1 MARLLGSHAI
11 QAKLTVGPA
20 HDESEREADRV
31 ADEVMRMPEPMAAVS
46 VQRAP
51 PTIQRLCHECEEEK
65 EEELKRSPIASQR
78 MCTECEEEVQ
88 RESALVQRKCSE
100 CEELHRQHATV
111 RSEAPS
117 ADPSAPPIVSAV
129 LRSPGASMDHPIRT
143 FMEDRFGTDFSS
155 VRIHTDA
162 TAAESARAVNARAYT
177 VGSNVAFGA
186 GQYAPDSTV
195 GRRLLAHELT
205 HVIQQGSASTARGV
219 LSLQRTA
226 TAAEPGETGTDLG
239 PVAAASLG
247 SLLPSL
253 PPPCKPAT
261 SLLMAKAL
269 HAFVSGSF
277 IPFAR
282 GMFGPQTTSLWEEY
296 LDTSLG
302 IPRPARAFAG
312 SGEIVRGF
320 TKHHKSAESEQ
331 EIVDAS
337 VAALRGPASSL
348 LPRSGTTAVVLVT
361 SLVPSA
367 TLLTRINSGT
377 DPMGLDYDSPA
388 TTIPGNIA
396 GGIGSGGPPGG
407 PTSKDTRDVTG
418 SMQLTVDSAGTTL
431 TVVPSLTF
439 LVHDTVDFCP
449 GALGGRLAQ
458 VETVPMSI
466 LEATGARFGPVFAA
480 DVPFDVNYPGPGVSK
495 SVPLPPTPPT
505 PPTPPP
511 TPPTPP
517 PPPAP
522 TPPLPSPP
530 GTIRIH
536 FNFDR
541 PRTSGSS
548 VGDSLDS
555 KGSAAL
561 TTLTDKLSKDATAK
575 VELVGRASPEGGAN
589 YNMELG
595 ARRALMIAQALQDS
609 GIPSSQMGATPS
621 GALAPGCTRIGVG
634 LFSCGEIGATGAA
647 DREVLAIVFTSTP
660 TPPTPPG
667 PVPPTPPGPVPP
679 TPPGPV
685 PPAPPGPTPPTPP
698 PPAPSGAATL
708 RSVRF
713 FTDQH
718 VMKDNRADWE
728 NTGTLFPKPDWEA
741 TTPAGRSAPISH
753 ERNARIGVEL
763 TYDVASGAP
772 GTPFTLIGRS
782 AQGFLSFRGS
792 GTLNIGSG
800 QTAILMSDRPTPDA
814 ITESLNRAINW
825 SIEFGSARQALG
837 STLGLDVFVTMAFP
851 RRPDEVTYKRMA
863 KAVELT
869 GSVHTLEP
877 HKLVHGI
884 MLNFGAYNLDVQ
896 YANAWNMADNIRLG
910 AQCIDI
916 VRFVMGLIETVG
928 CPGLAEAKLIYA
940 EPTAPALAIESNYIG
955 GHSLHDYPP
964 HPIHPTWRAGL
975 IDANACPNNFE
986 AALRFTHGDTRYYP
1000 GGVSLVD
1007 RGGRQIIFKDAQQV
1021 LEIFQYLGWIEFG
1034 GTQKKWIAH
1043 QFLISYTGRRTDL
1056 VPFTLICDSKILP

>member
-466 LEATGARFGPVFAA
+466 LEATGAR
-480 DVPFDVNYPGPGVSK
+480 VNGNKVTPDGTGEVRLKLIVSEN
-495 SVPLPPTPPT
+495 SAV
-505 PPTPPP
+505 
-511 TPPTPP
+511 
-517 PPPAP
+517 
-522 TPPLPSPP
+522 
-530 GTIRIH
+530 IR
-536 FNFDR
+536 
-541 PRTSGSS
+541 
-548 VGDSLDS
+548 
-555 KGSAAL
+555 
-561 TTLTDKLSKDATAK
+561 
-575 VELVGRASPEGGAN
+575 
-589 YNMELG
+589 
-595 ARRALMIAQALQDS
+595 
-609 GIPSSQMGATPS
+609 
-621 GALAPGCTRIGVG
+621 
-634 LFSCGEIGATGAA
+634 
-647 DREVLAIVFTSTP
+647 
-660 TPPTPPG
+660 
-667 PVPPTPPGPVPP
+667 
-679 TPPGPV
+679 
-685 PPAPPGPTPPTPP
+685 
-698 PPAPSGAATL
+698 GAATKKGQPFAGAMIL
-708 RSVRF
+708 LLPESGQAEMARR
-713 FTDQH
+713 DQS
-718 VMKDNRADWE
+718 DSD
-728 NTGTLFPKPDWEA
+728 GT
-741 TTPAGRSAPISH
+741 
-753 ERNARIGVEL
+753 
-763 TYDVASGAP
+763 
-772 GTPFTLIGRS
+772 FTLSNIVPGKYRLMALVNGWDLPWADAEQQKALLGKGVAVAIGKD
-782 AQGFLSFRGS
+782 GPPPFK
-792 GTLNIGSG
+792 
-800 QTAILMSDRPTPDA
+800 
-814 ITESLNRAINW
+814 
-825 SIEFGSARQALG
+825 IE
-837 STLGLDVFVTMAFP
+837 
-851 RRPDEVTYKRMA
+851 
-863 KAVELT
+863 VE
-869 GSVHTLEP
+869 
-877 HKLVHGI
+877 
-884 MLNFGAYNLDVQ
+884 
-896 YANAWNMADNIRLG
+896 
-910 AQCIDI
+910 
-916 VRFVMGLIETVG
+916 
-928 CPGLAEAKLIYA
+928 
-940 EPTAPALAIESNYIG
+940 
-955 GHSLHDYPP
+955 
-964 HPIHPTWRAGL
+964 
-975 IDANACPNNFE
+975 
-986 AALRFTHGDTRYYP
+986 
-1000 GGVSLVD
+1000 
-1007 RGGRQIIFKDAQQV
+1007 
-1021 LEIFQYLGWIEFG
+1021 
-1034 GTQKKWIAH
+1034 
-1043 QFLISYTGRRTDL
+1043 
-1056 VPFTLICDSKILP
+1056 